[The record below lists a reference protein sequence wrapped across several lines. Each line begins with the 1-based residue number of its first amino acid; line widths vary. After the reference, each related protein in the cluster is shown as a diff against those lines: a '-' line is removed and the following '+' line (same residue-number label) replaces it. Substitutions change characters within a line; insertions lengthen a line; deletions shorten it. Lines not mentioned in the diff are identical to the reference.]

1 MSTVQPARA
10 VNHGHFPLTGESNR
24 ISKSQI
30 TRIVNGSS
38 HQPVFALHPVISGSA
53 SKGLK
58 SHSCQ
63 LVKSD
68 CKVNST
74 IRRRLKIPCF
84 LHRPSPASFPPSSSF
99 PIHNRNSRRQ
109 TIVCQT
115 ADGSSP
121 SEWSL
126 GDQQGPGRGGTGG
139 GVWEIESYEEAQMGS
154 ETGIEEDNGALTGS
168 PTRREQYKGSARE
181 VEESDGARRTS
192 RISADAHSTGHEAT
206 PGVENGSAARESV
219 SAAAHDSSKV
229 NGGVRASVSSGSEF
243 REQEDSRNA
252 VLPDEKAGFPEAFGD
267 AMRRIPVAVW
277 RAIAVLRTVLPRG
290 SWWDLQQLAGGKA
303 VRGKEA
309 NGSSS
314 ADNNGKGSGG
324 GDSAGELWDA
334 IRKLWRF
341 CAPNKTMLVLASLC
355 LALAAVSP
363 HPFLITLLPL

>member
-1 MSTVQPARA
+1 
-10 VNHGHFPLTGESNR
+10 
-24 ISKSQI
+24 
-30 TRIVNGSS
+30 
-38 HQPVFALHPVISGSA
+38 
-53 SKGLK
+53 
-58 SHSCQ
+58 
-63 LVKSD
+63 
-68 CKVNST
+68 
-74 IRRRLKIPCF
+74 
-84 LHRPSPASFPPSSSF
+84 
-99 PIHNRNSRRQ
+99 
-109 TIVCQT
+109 
-115 ADGSSP
+115 
-121 SEWSL
+121 
-126 GDQQGPGRGGTGG
+126 
-139 GVWEIESYEEAQMGS
+139 MGS

-355 LALAAVSP
+355 LALAALSEVTIP
-363 HPFLITLLPL
+363 HFLAATIFAASNGLKPQFDRNVQLLITMTLACGLFRCASCSGVRHVLECPQAT